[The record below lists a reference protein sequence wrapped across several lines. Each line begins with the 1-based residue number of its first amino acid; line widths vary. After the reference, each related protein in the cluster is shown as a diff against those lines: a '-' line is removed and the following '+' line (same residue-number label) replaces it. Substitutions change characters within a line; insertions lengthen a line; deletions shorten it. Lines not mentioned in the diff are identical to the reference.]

1 MPSPGENRGFFFTL
15 EVATSERQKRPAY
28 IGAMTVRVLLFASYA
43 DALGLNELML
53 EVDEGSLVGDIVN
66 RIREMAGGRALPP
79 APLLAV
85 NATYAPSSAVV
96 RGGDEVAII
105 PPVAG
110 G

>member
-1 MPSPGENRGFFFTL
+1 
-15 EVATSERQKRPAY
+15 
-28 IGAMTVRVLLFASYA
+28 MTVRVLLFASYA
-43 DALGLNELML
+43 DAVGRDELTL
-53 EVDEGSLVGDIVN
+53 DLADGAVVDDVVM

-85 NATYAPSSAVV
+85 NAVYAKGGQTINA
-96 RGGDEVAII
+96 GDEVAII